1 MSLAVV
7 LDTDI
12 ARLRAFWRASDVG
25 ICRIESGGGG
35 GGGLLNADSRCCS
48 VDNGLRKQ
56 AGSAVAHIMKRTMEE
71 Y

>member
-12 ARLRAFWRASDVG
+12 ARLRASWRASDVG
-25 ICRIESGGGG
+25 ICRIESG

-56 AGSAVAHIMKRTMEE
+56 AGSAVVHIMKRTMEE

>member
-7 LDTDI
+7 LDMYI

>member
-1 MSLAVV
+1 M
-7 LDTDI
+7 DTDI

>member
-25 ICRIESGGGG
+25 ICRIESGGG

>member
-12 ARLRAFWRASDVG
+12 ARLRAFWRASDIG
-25 ICRIESGGGG
+25 ICRIESGGG